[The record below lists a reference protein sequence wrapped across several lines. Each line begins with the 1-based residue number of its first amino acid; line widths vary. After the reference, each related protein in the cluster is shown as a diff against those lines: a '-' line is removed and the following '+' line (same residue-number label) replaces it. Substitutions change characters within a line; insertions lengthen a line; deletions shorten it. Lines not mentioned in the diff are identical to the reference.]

1 MPTTLGGMA
10 TGSGTSGASTSG
22 AMGNIPLP
30 SSDSGYSLNVG
41 AYQNPMASYAADWAN
56 KGLQSAYAGAG
67 DLLSGPAMQGIAQY
81 NQNMAL
87 NNSYAPAL
95 AAAQQQ
101 QGTGIGLGEY
111 NQQFGY
117 NQALNNQTIPF
128 NQQMQ
133 LANLGLQGTQ
143 GQQSVTNLLATL
155 LSQNALGAG
164 QASGAGTQGQSSS
177 ITNSIQQMLS
187 QYLQQSLLNRI
198 PALNQTTTTGQTT
211 GTGGP

>member
-128 NQQMQ
+128 SQQMQ
-133 LANLGLQGTQ
+133 LANLGLSGAQGSQNT
-143 GQQSVTNLLATL
+143 TNLLATL
-155 LSQNALGAG
+155 QSQLAQSAG
-164 QASGAGTQGQSSS
+164 QTQGAGTQGGASAIS
-177 ITNSIQQMLS
+177 NAIQQMLGNYLS
-187 QYLQQSLLNRI
+187 QNTLNTLF
-198 PALNQTTTTGQTT
+198 PNGLAQPNTNTM
-211 GTGGP
+211 